1 MEEKRAKAKLE
12 KERREAAKRKKA
24 EEAKSTNI
32 VIGLEASSLH
42 PGTWQPDDNDNNDI
56 VDQLVSEIKAGASG
70 RGLRKRQR
78 SIRRGSVVPGLQLSK
93 LQEIAKQAAIESS
106 KADEDGE
113 TLKVPNGNHSDHQG
127 VPEETPSGAS
137 VENKDTLGRPI
148 PKEAWSSEPVSQLDI
163 D

>member
-1 MEEKRAKAKLE
+1 M
-12 KERREAAKRKKA
+12 
-24 EEAKSTNI
+24 
-32 VIGLEASSLH
+32 
-42 PGTWQPDDNDNNDI
+42 
-56 VDQLVSEIKAGASG
+56 SEIKAGASG

-106 KADEDGE
+106 KAEDGE